1 MTLITIILMFLG
13 PVLGYMTWSVATLNK
28 NVHKARQLNV
38 PYICVLVDGN
48 NMFWAI
54 FQPYVWRILDRLPFQ
69 WSSYPDFIR
78 YSRRGWEYIDGSS
91 THVHLGPVWALI
103 TPVAVYLQFADPDA
117 INAIFT
123 RRSDFVRP
131 TKEYKL
137 LEVYGPC
144 VSTAGDDWARHRRVL
159 AAPFNESIMEFVW
172 NESLRQAGSMLRY
185 WSLAGESGVPSMQRD
200 TRTLSLNVL
209 ASAAFRKSYPFH
221 GSNNPRIDEA
231 SNYRD
236 SLQTIL
242 DNIVPL
248 MLIPYRFLT
257 SPLIP
262 HRWAKVG
269 KAAVSF
275 KEHMAEMLEN
285 ETKALKDG
293 MPGSGGI
300 MTAFARALKTHSEET
315 NSSKPSTRIFK
326 KGLSVD
332 EIFGDVFVI
341 NFAGHD
347 TTAVTLAFTMLLLA
361 ANPPVQEWISEEI
374 SAVTKDIPTEEWDY
388 KSLFPALNR
397 TRAVLL
403 ETLRVYP
410 PIMGLPK
417 WTSQKAQTIS
427 VSGRTFTIP
436 PGVSAVIC
444 LKAIQSHP
452 DYWVDPYAWK
462 PSRWISQTNSV
473 SASSTR
479 VDQHHERLLSPKS
492 NTYFP
497 WSDGP
502 QKCPGK
508 KFAEVEAVAV
518 LACLFRQH
526 RIFVKKMTNESDE
539 AAQRRAIACTNNV
552 TLEALLKMANA
563 DKVTL
568 ICNQV

>member
-1 MTLITIILMFLG
+1 MFLG
-13 PVLGYMTWSVATLNK
+13 PVLGYMIWSVATLVE
-28 NVHKARQLNV
+28 NVRKARQLDV
-38 PYICVLVDGN
+38 PYICLPADGN
-48 NMFWAI
+48 NVFWAI
-54 FQPYVWRILDRLPFQ
+54 FQPYVWSILDRLPFQ

-78 YSRRGWEYIDGSS
+78 YSRRGWEYTDRSS

-103 TPVAVYLQFADPDA
+103 TPAAVYLQFADPDA
-117 INAIFT
+117 IKEIFT

-159 AAPFNESIMEFVW
+159 AAPFSESIMEFVW
-172 NESLRQAGSMLRY
+172 DESLRQARSMLRY
-185 WSLAGESGVPSMQRD
+185 WSSAGESGIPSMQRD

-209 ASAAFRKSYPFH
+209 ASTAFRKSYSFH
-221 GSNNPRIDEA
+221 GSANPQTDEA
-231 SNYRD
+231 SSYRD
-236 SLQTIL
+236 SLQTVL

-248 MLIPYRFLT
+248 MLIPYRLLA

-262 HRWAKVG
+262 ERWAKVG
-269 KAAVSF
+269 NAAVSF
-275 KEHMAEMLEN
+275 KEHMLEMLEH

-315 NSSKPSTRIFK
+315 NSSQPSTEIFK

-332 EIFGDVFVI
+332 EIFGNIFVI

-361 ANPPVQEWISEEI
+361 ANLPVQEWVSEEI
-374 SAVTKDIPTEEWDY
+374 LAVTKDIPTEEWDY

-427 VSGRTFTIP
+427 VGGRTLTIP
-436 PGVSAVIC
+436 SGVSSVIC

-452 DYWVDPYAWK
+452 DYWVDPYDWK
-462 PSRWISQTNSV
+462 PSRWISQANSV
-473 SASSTR
+473 STSSTR
-479 VDQHHERLLSPKS
+479 IEQHLHEQLLLPRP

-518 LACLFRQH
+518 LACLFKQH
-526 RIFVKKMTNESDE
+526 RVLVKKMANESDE
-539 AAQRRAIACTNNV
+539 AAQSRAIACTNDV

-563 DKVTL
+563 DQVTL
-568 ICNQV
+568 TCNRA